1 MADAEGL
8 SQIFM
13 RSHPAE
19 AARVLESVESA
30 EAGVLLARVP
40 ARVGAPVLA
49 AMLPNAA
56 ARSLAGLADEEA
68 LALLGELGTQPVVAV
83 LRNLAEPRRS
93 RLIDGLPTVAA
104 LASKLLMG
112 YVEDSVGAWTD
123 PDVLALP
130 GTTNAA
136 DTLERMRHVEATL
149 QRVFVIG
156 ANGVFEGWV
165 TLSVVLR
172 APAGAS
178 LASIMITPEAVLP
191 AQTPL
196 AGALAHP
203 GWSRASLLPVVE
215 SGGRLVGALTRDAL
229 SRAVQRSARLTRVAP
244 VNTLVGLF
252 SRGYW
257 DALSG
262 GVEAMATLLPT
273 VQPVSGKR
281 EGDA

>member
-1 MADAEGL
+1 MADAESL
-8 SQIFM
+8 SLVFM
-13 RSHPAE
+13 RGHPAE
-19 AARVLESVESA
+19 AARVLESVDAA
-30 EAGVLLARVP
+30 EAGALLARVP
-40 ARVGAPVLA
+40 ARIAAPVLA

-56 ARSLAGLADEEA
+56 ARSLSGLSDEEA

-83 LRNLAEPRRS
+83 LRNVAEPRRT

-123 PDVLALP
+123 PDVLSLP
-130 GTTNAA
+130 GATHAA
-136 DTLERMRHVEATL
+136 EALERMRHVEASL

-156 ANGVFEGWV
+156 SDGILEGWV
-165 TLSVVLR
+165 PLSVVLR
-172 APAGAS
+172 APPATS
-178 LASIMITPEAVLP
+178 LASIMTVPEAVLP

-196 AGALAHP
+196 AGALSHP
-203 GWSRASLLPVVE
+203 GWSRASILPVVE
-215 SGGRLVGALTRDAL
+215 SGGRLVGALSRDAL
-229 SRAVQRSARLTRVAP
+229 ARALHRSARLSRVAP
-244 VNTLVGLF
+244 ANTLVGIF

-262 GVEAMATLLPT
+262 GVEAMATLLPS

-281 EGDA
+281 DEL